1 MVKSSWFSNIYTE
14 AKGKMNRGYTVEREL
29 GRHTTGVSVPR
40 VFTGRSG
47 RRVYSTG
54 PSRQWKT
61 PTSFN
66 LPKVRLHSQRRLRH
80 HMAIGTWTT
89 KVIRW
94 VPAKLRTAESWCEY
108 GIYVCCT
115 HSLWVFQRLRT
126 YLVFHLPPLLL
137 LSSETESRV
146 AFKWHASSQSRTLQ
160 ICWDSAWLF
169 VHWSAASVKEVT
181 FGLSQPV
188 ATTLLTRCCLKIL
201 SPVPYH
207 SDFPSIWDIK
217 IQTVVAQSCA
227 DAAVHS
233 LLAIQPQQNKPAENC
248 LDWLGQLL
256 ST

>member
-115 HSLWVFQRLRT
+115 HSLWVSQRLRT

-137 LSSETESRV
+137 LSSETEARV
-146 AFKWHASSQSRTLQ
+146 AFALYRYAETRPGFLCTGAQRRWRRSRLAFPNLLPRRCSLAVVLKYCRLYRIIQ
-160 ICWDSAWLF
+160 ISPRF
-169 VHWSAASVKEVT
+169 EI
-181 FGLSQPV
+181 
-188 ATTLLTRCCLKIL
+188 LKYR
-201 SPVPYH
+201 P
-207 SDFPSIWDIK
+207 
-217 IQTVVAQSCA
+217 
-227 DAAVHS
+227 
-233 LLAIQPQQNKPAENC
+233 
-248 LDWLGQLL
+248 
-256 ST
+256 